1 MTAATG
7 AIPVLRNGTVFTADM
22 IAFAFKI
29 VRMTGRTV
37 RGVLRPGIRNCII
50 YGTAVTCA
58 TARIIAM
65 VTGVVPCWIMAEA
78 GRRPAIGGMT
88 GIALKSRV

>member
-1 MTAATG
+1 M
-7 AIPVLRNGTVFTADM
+7 IPLTFE
-22 IAFAFKI
+22 I

-37 RGVLRPGIRNCII
+37 RGVLRPGIRNRII

-58 TARIIAM
+58 TAWIIAM
-65 VTGVVPCWIMAEA
+65 ITGVVPGRVMTET
-78 GRRPAIGGMT
+78 GRRPAISGMT